1 MQNQNTQNQ
10 IAAIANENHSYSPV
24 GGFLP
29 SLNKAGKVTS
39 TAEKRAILLN
49 SLDSKGIQ
57 ALAVNGRGQMQK
69 QAAQA
74 LAVDSLATLL
84 ASETP
89 LSGGQIASLRAFLIS
104 AYGESLYNRQNHKGL
119 SGLIEYLGLVIR
131 KLEIDQATAETAT
144 AQSRLLKKLATVRSE
159 CASVER
165 LLILRD
171 DAIAGSA
178 IAAPTATTKAPKATT
193 TAPKA
198 PKATTTAPKAT
209 TN

>member
-1 MQNQNTQNQ
+1 MQTKTQKTKN
-10 IAAIANENHSYSPV
+10 AIVANENENHSQYTPV
-24 GGFLP
+24 GGFVA

-39 TAEKRAILLN
+39 TAEKRAVLLN

-84 ASETP
+84 ASENP
-89 LSGGQIASLRAFLIS
+89 LSGGQIASLRAFVVGT
-104 AYGESLYNRQNHKGL
+104 YGESLFNRQNHKGL

-165 LLILRD
+165 LLNLRD
-171 DAIAGSA
+171 AAIASSAGSA
-178 IAAPTATTKAPKATT
+178 IATT
-193 TAPKA
+193 TAP
-198 PKATTTAPKAT
+198 
-209 TN
+209 